1 MSRDEIIT
9 PGDIEG
15 YSDVFD
21 ACAKLVD
28 SAANKPLAAALLL
41 NASIAI
47 SLAVHGRA
55 GCEDADLWSQ
65 QDQKPQPAN
74 DPIRTPA
81 RVFQRKGGD

>member
-1 MSRDEIIT
+1 MKTDVIIS

-55 GCEDADLWSQ
+55 GCEGALLGAIDNL
-65 QDQKPQPAN
+65 PAAAAVVRGQMN
-74 DPIRTPA
+74 
-81 RVFQRKGGD
+81 